1 MTLFALFQVQLRLQ
15 LTSDAAEERPGRTVA
30 SRDFCTS
37 DAAEERPGRTV
48 ASRDF
53 CSSDAAEERPGR
65 TVASR
70 DFCSS
75 DAAEERPG
83 RTVASRLT
91 VISAVRSLDQLRLAN
106 LSPHWPSVQ
115 TARVEHDSAMAV
127 YMVLACCD
135 KKILKCTNVLNC
147 FFNVGSLLS
156 KLFLL

>member
-1 MTLFALFQVQLRLQ
+1 MTLFALLQVQLRLQ
-15 LTSDAAEERPGRTVA
+15 LTSDAAEERPGRTV
-30 SRDFCTS
+30 D
-37 DAAEERPGRTV
+37 
-48 ASRDF
+48 
-53 CSSDAAEERPGR
+53 
-65 TVASR
+65 SR

-135 KKILKCTNVLNC
+135 KNIEVYECVE
-147 FFNVGSLLS
+147 LL
-156 KLFLL
+156 L